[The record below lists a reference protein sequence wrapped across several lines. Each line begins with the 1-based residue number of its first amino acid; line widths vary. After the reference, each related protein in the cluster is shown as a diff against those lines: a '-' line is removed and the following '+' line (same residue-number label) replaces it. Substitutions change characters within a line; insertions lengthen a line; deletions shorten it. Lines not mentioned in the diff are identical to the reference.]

1 MASRLYDS
9 VDTADTTI
17 EESAIVVVDD
27 DEADHN
33 IEALI
38 GDNDQH
44 KHKQQKD
51 ISAEIVR
58 DQGSESRHDWDDD
71 DKGKVTAFQVTRQS
85 KNVKKKI

>member
-44 KHKQQKD
+44 KHKQ
-51 ISAEIVR
+51 
-58 DQGSESRHDWDDD
+58 
-71 DKGKVTAFQVTRQS
+71 
-85 KNVKKKI
+85 